1 MKHFLF
7 ILLIFLFYSSIFAH
21 NFKSIAVKSDGFL
34 LGKPVIKLG
43 SNEKINISFDEL
55 NEYARN
61 LQYKIVHCNA
71 DWLPSNLPEIRVY
84 EGGLD
89 NSISDVSFSFNTHID
104 YVHYELKFPDDY
116 TKITVSGNY
125 KLEIY
130 DFSESNEALFEVKF
144 YVSEDNADVFGKILQ
159 AKGELRQLCHDLTF
173 TVSPQKTSIDFDRID
188 KNYRFFL
195 QQNGRTDDF
204 RRIYPSYTNDNGFVF
219 NYNDDLLFY
228 AGNEFRNFDLRSV
241 ENNLQSVEKISLED
255 DYYHILLRKQKSDA
269 SKAYSGN
276 DDINGEYV
284 TYVNNKW
291 SPQLEAEYCEVYFVL
306 ESAYLGN
313 DADVYVLGGLS
324 NWEFSDENVM
334 DYDFEHR
341 CYIAS
346 LLLKQGFYDYCFAV
360 LPKGETIADITYFEG
375 SHYETHNNY
384 TLYVY
389 YRSMFD
395 DCDRLLAV
403 KTIGR

>member
-1 MKHFLF
+1 M
-7 ILLIFLFYSSIFAH
+7 
-21 NFKSIAVKSDGFL
+21 KSDGFL

-43 SNEKINISFDEL
+43 SDEKINISFDEVD
-55 NEYARN
+55 EYARS

-71 DWLPSNLPEIRVY
+71 DWLPSDLPEIRVY

-116 TKITVSGNY
+116 TKIKVSGNY
-125 KLEIY
+125 KLEVY
-130 DFSESNEALFEVKF
+130 DFSESNEPLLDLKF
-144 YVSEDNADVFGKILQ
+144 YVSEDNANVSGKILQ
-159 AKGELRQLCHDLTF
+159 TQGELRQLCHDVNF
-173 TVSPQKTSIDFDRID
+173 TVSPQKISIDFDRID
-188 KNYRFFL
+188 GHYRFFL

-276 DDINGEYV
+276 DDINGECV

-324 NWEFSDENVM
+324 NWEFSDENLM

-360 LPKGETIADITYFEG
+360 LPKDEIIADITYFEG
-375 SHYETHNNY
+375 SHYETYNNY

-395 DCDRLLAV
+395 DYDRLLAV
-403 KTIGR
+403 KTIER